1 MRLLLD
7 ECVPRRLGQDFGAE
21 HSVATVTGLGWAGT
35 KDGELPRLAAEHDF
49 EAFVTVDVGLHV
61 APDTSLRVLVLR
73 AGSNRLEALLP
84 LMPSVLEQ
92 LATLPRGRT
101 EIIAARPPA

>member
-1 MRLLLD
+1 VRVLLG
-7 ECVPRRLGQDFGAE
+7 ECIPRRRARAFGPE
-21 HSVATVTGLGWAGT
+21 YSVATVTGLGWTGT
-35 KDGELPRLAAEHDF
+35 TNGDLLRLAADHGF

-61 APDTSLRVLVLR
+61 APDSSLSVLVLR

-84 LMPSVLEQ
+84 LMPNVLEQ
-92 LATLPRGRT
+92 LAAVTPGRT

>member
-1 MRLLLD
+1 
-7 ECVPRRLGQDFGAE
+7 
-21 HSVATVTGLGWAGT
+21 
-35 KDGELPRLAAEHDF
+35 
-49 EAFVTVDVGLHV
+49 
-61 APDTSLRVLVLR
+61 VLR

-92 LATLPRGRT
+92 LAAPPHGRT

>member
-1 MRLLLD
+1 VLLD
-7 ECVPRRLGQDFGAE
+7 ECVPRRLAQAFGAE
-21 HSVATVTGLGWAGT
+21 HAVATVTGVGWAGT
-35 KDGELPRLAAEHDF
+35 KNGDLLRLAADRGF

-61 APDTSLRVLVLR
+61 SPDAPMRVLVLR

-92 LATLPRGRT
+92 LVALPPGRT

>member
-1 MRLLLD
+1 MLLD
-7 ECVPRRLGQDFGAE
+7 ECVPRRLARAFGAE
-21 HSVATVTGLGWAGT
+21 HSVATVTAEGWAGT
-35 KDGELPRLAAEHDF
+35 KNGELLRLAAKHGF

-61 APDTSLRVLVLR
+61 PPDAPLGVLVLR

-92 LATLPRGRT
+92 LAALPFGRT
-101 EIIAARPPA
+101 EIIGARPPA

>member
-1 MRLLLD
+1 MRVLLD
-7 ECVPRRLGQDFGAE
+7 ECVPRRLARAFGAE
-21 HSVATVTGLGWAGT
+21 HTVATVTGLGWAGT
-35 KDGELPRLAAEHDF
+35 KNGELLQLAADHGF

-61 APDTSLRVLVLR
+61 APDTSLGVLVLR

-84 LMPSVLEQ
+84 LMPTVLDQ
-92 LATLPRGRT
+92 LAALTPGRT